1 MKRITQIHGRK
12 KPIRRHFLAEW
23 LEARNMEP
31 MDLVNALNESGQYE
45 YLDKTQVYRW
55 LRGTLPQP
63 ENQRR
68 IEAELRIEENA
79 LLRHPDQDWLAEFFA
94 GRQKEETER
103 IKQAMELAW
112 PKKRA

>member
-1 MKRITQIHGRK
+1 M
-12 KPIRRHFLAEW
+12 RRHFLKEW
-23 LEARNMEP
+23 LEVRDMQP
-31 MDLVNALNESGQYE
+31 MDLVDLLNESGEYE
-45 YLDKTQVYRW
+45 FLDKTQVYRW
-55 LRGTLPQP
+55 LRGALPQSA
-63 ENQRR
+63 NQRR
-68 IEAELRIEENA
+68 IEAALEIEENA